1 MCQHN
6 KEFDKWWA
14 KQVDNGG
21 TWTTLERLAAKDAWE
36 AATKLV
42 EEKFTSTNTGSPKL
56 PDIGSIL
63 NEVFG
68 NDQAQGQGAA
78 YVRQTYDIIVR
89 QLRACA

>member
-6 KEFDKWWA
+6 KQFDEWWA

-42 EEKFTSTNTGSPKL
+42 EEKFTSTNKQSAPCISCNTVTTNIVHLCKSC
-56 PDIGSIL
+56 
-63 NEVFG
+63 EG
-68 NDQAQGQGAA
+68 NFE
-78 YVRQTYDIIVR
+78 
-89 QLRACA
+89 